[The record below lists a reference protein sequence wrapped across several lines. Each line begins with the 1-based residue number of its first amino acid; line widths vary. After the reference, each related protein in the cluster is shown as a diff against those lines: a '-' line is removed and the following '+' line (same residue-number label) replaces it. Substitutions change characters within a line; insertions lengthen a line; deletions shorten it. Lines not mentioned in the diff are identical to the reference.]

1 MYVVKTRP
9 FCKKGL
15 VTVTYNTY
23 NILLPYYQLYVFVL
37 SIRIIHY
44 DYTRDGQIWYT
55 RGNTVYTQLPRAVNR
70 GISVSTNKL
79 DALFHNLLLLFR
91 VKKPNYTEPMVGWNE
106 EDKKTGLVKFGVT
119 HISRRARS

>member
-79 DALFHNLLLLFR
+79 VALFHNLRLLFR
-91 VKKPNYTEPMVGWNE
+91 WKKPNYT
-106 EDKKTGLVKFGVT
+106 
-119 HISRRARS
+119 